1 MDIPPIFART
11 PDGMAK
17 YWWKILCVILLGY
30 TLIGGILFPVPA
42 IPKLNES
49 ARNLF
54 FHVPMWYV
62 MIVCFLI
69 SSIYALKYLR
79 GNRAANDQIS
89 LEFVRVGIGFG
100 ILGMLTGMEWASI
113 AWGAPWSND
122 PKQVGAALC
131 LLVYFAYLVLR
142 NSVRDTDKQARL
154 AAVYN
159 VFAFALLVPLLFII
173 PAHFKS
179 LHPGTDS
186 KPFEALYS
194 QAAGFR
200 RVSVP
205 AMFAWTLLGIWI
217 FDLRYRLR
225 KLENPELFS

>member
-1 MDIPPIFART
+1 M
-11 PDGMAK
+11 
-17 YWWKILCVILLGY
+17 
-30 TLIGGILFPVPA
+30 PVPA

-54 FHVPMWYV
+54 YHVPMWYV

-69 SSIYALKYLR
+69 SSIFALKFLR
-79 GNRAANDQIS
+79 SNRIAHDLIS
-89 LEFVRVGIGFG
+89 KEFVLVGIGFG
-100 ILGMLTGMEWASI
+100 GLGMLTGMEWASI

-131 LLVYFAYLVLR
+131 LLVYFAYIVLR
-142 NSVRDTDKQARL
+142 NSVKDPDKQARL
-154 AAVYN
+154 SAVYN

-194 QAAGFR
+194 QASGFR

-205 AMFAWTLLGIWI
+205 AMFAWILLGIWI
-217 FDLRYRLR
+217 FDLRYRTK
-225 KLENPELFS
+225 KLLNPELFS